1 MDTLLEQI
9 NSSRTIRKI
18 TLNTYKNTLNR
29 LATKL
34 DVGFSMD
41 MFETKK
47 TEILEYLNT
56 LSNSVKK
63 VTLSS
68 IMVAISPEKN
78 HPLEKYSSLYD
89 TLKLMLNKENE
100 VYLESVAN
108 NKKSDKDT
116 ANWTTIN
123 ELHKVR
129 ERLLKLIKA
138 KGYNLKKDKGVQ
150 GKKDFFLIQ
159 KYLIA
164 SLYTLLPPRRLIYAD
179 MTIVTKKQFDALT
192 EKEKEDNAYLVN
204 VNKSRKYFY
213 YGKESDKSS
222 TEEPVKIDVPKSMN
236 NLINFWTIIN
246 KTQHLLLNN
255 QGNKLSKNNLSKEVR
270 SIFSNK
276 TQKVSVN
283 LIRKIYVSERF
294 SQVNQEK
301 KEIAK
306 QMNHSVF
313 VSDQFYAKK

>member
-1 MDTLLEQI
+1 MNTLLDKI

-150 GKKDFFLIQ
+150 GKKDFFLTQ

-179 MTIVTKKQFDALT
+179 MKILNKKEFDSLT
-192 EKEKEDNAYLVN
+192 EKEKEENAYLVN

-213 YGKESDKSS
+213 YGKEADKSS
-222 TEEPVKIDVPKSMN
+222 TEEAVKIDVPKSLN
-236 NLINFWTIIN
+236 NLINFWTTIN

-306 QMNHSVF
+306 QMNHSVG
-313 VSDQFYAKK
+313 VADTFYSKK